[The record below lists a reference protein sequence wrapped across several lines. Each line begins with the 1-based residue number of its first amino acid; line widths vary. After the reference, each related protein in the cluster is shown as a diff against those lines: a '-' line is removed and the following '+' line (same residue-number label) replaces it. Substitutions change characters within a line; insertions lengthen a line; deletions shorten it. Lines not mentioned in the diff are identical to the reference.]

1 MLVGYF
7 NYFTEEIAFGF
18 NFLCFSRKK
27 IELLFTKQDFRN
39 NKMENFTKFVTYAG
53 LTAHPYQ
60 YDGVQ
65 WCLEHEINDAIKG
78 GFLADEMG
86 LGKTITMIGLMVAN
100 ILDRTLIVLPPILI
114 KQWRDQIFKTTRH
127 EALVYHGA
135 TKKKTSLEMLKNARI
150 VLTSYET
157 ISLSDEKKDI
167 HQVEW
172 DRVIFDEAHHLRNK
186 KTARHLG
193 ATTLK
198 ARIKWMVTGTPIQN
212 RRKDIINLCSIVGIT
227 ETDDL
232 RLLSH
237 RHILRRTKQGV
248 GIVIPVMNASSHM
261 VSWKDD
267 AERILSEDL
276 HSRLDMCP
284 RRGNRS
290 LLEGDYNKLALFT
303 KTKQVCAF
311 PKMLNK
317 YLADEDQIAASS
329 KLDSVVSTILERRDN
344 GNGKLI
350 FCNYKDEIDEIKAR
364 LVNEGMEKVVVFD
377 GRTTK
382 KQRSLCLSSKNNIII
397 LQIQTGC
404 EGLNLQEF
412 YSEVYFVSPHWNP
425 AIEDQAVARCHRIGQ
440 TKPVEVHRFQMGR
453 FVEEESK
460 TMDNYITGLQE
471 AKRDLIN
478 LL

>member
-1 MLVGYF
+1 LDNEVNG
-7 NYFTEEIAFGF
+7 NT
-18 NFLCFSRKK
+18 
-27 IELLFTKQDFRN
+27 
-39 NKMENFTKFVTYAG
+39 V
-53 LTAHPYQ
+53 
-60 YDGVQ
+60 
-65 WCLEHEINDAIKG
+65 KG

-114 KQWRDQIFKTTRH
+114 NQWRDQIFKTTRH

-135 TKKKTSLEMLKNARI
+135 TKKRTSLEMLKRARI
-150 VLTSYET
+150 VLASYDT
-157 ISLSDEKKDI
+157 ISVAKSVESKDI

-172 DRVIFDEAHHLRNK
+172 NRVIFDEAHHLRNK
-186 KTARHLG
+186 KTARYLG
-193 ATTLK
+193 ALQLQTG
-198 ARIKWMVTGTPIQN
+198 IKWMVTGTPIQN
-212 RRKDIINLCSIVGIT
+212 RRKDIVNLCSIVGIT

-237 RHILRRTKQGV
+237 KHILRRTKKDV
-248 GIVIPVMNASSHM
+248 GISIPDLGQSSHM
-261 VSWKDD
+261 VRWTDD

-276 HSRLDMCP
+276 HSRLEMCP
-284 RRGNRS
+284 RRGNRT
-290 LLEGDYNKLALFT
+290 LLDGDYNKLALFT

-329 KLDSVVSTILERRDN
+329 KLDSVVSTILERREN

-382 KQRSLCLSSKNNIII
+382 KQRALHLSSKNNVII

-440 TKPVEVHRFQMGR
+440 TKQVEVHRFQMGR

-460 TMDNYITGLQE
+460 TMDNYITAVQE
-471 AKRDLIN
+471 T
-478 LL
+478 

>member
-1 MLVGYF
+1 
-7 NYFTEEIAFGF
+7 
-18 NFLCFSRKK
+18 
-27 IELLFTKQDFRN
+27 
-39 NKMENFTKFVTYAG
+39 MENFTKFVTYAG

-65 WCLEHEINDAIKG
+65 WCLEKEMTNDTIKG

-114 KQWRDQIFKTTRH
+114 NQWRDQILKTTRH
-127 EALVYHGA
+127 DPLVYHGA
-135 TKKKTSLEMLKNARI
+135 NKKRTSLETLKSARI
-150 VLTSYET
+150 VLTSYDT
-157 ISLSDEKKDI
+157 ISLSTEKKDI

-172 DRVIFDEAHHLRNK
+172 NRVIFDEAHHLRNK

-193 ATTLK
+193 ALQLQTG
-198 ARIKWMVTGTPIQN
+198 IKWMVTGTPIQN
-212 RRKDIINLCSIVGIT
+212 RRKDIVNLCSILGIT

-232 RLLSH
+232 RLLSQ
-237 RHILRRTKQGV
+237 RYILRRTKKDV
-248 GIVIPVMNASSHM
+248 GISIPDMHPSSHM
-261 VSWKDD
+261 VKWTDD

-276 HSRLDMCP
+276 HSRLEMCP
-284 RRGNRS
+284 RRRNNS

-303 KTKQVCAF
+303 KTKQVCAY

-317 YLADEDQIAASS
+317 YLAEEDQIGATS
-329 KLDSVVSTILERRDN
+329 KLDSVVSTILERREN

-364 LVNEGMEKVVVFD
+364 LVNEGVEKVVVFD

-382 KQRSLCLSSKNNIII
+382 KQRALCLSSKNNVII

-425 AIEDQAVARCHRIGQ
+425 AIEDQAIARCHRIGQ
-440 TKPVEVHRFQMGR
+440 TKPVSVHRFQMSK
-453 FVEEESK
+453 FVEDDSSS
-460 TMDNYITGLQE
+460 MDNYISGVQE
-471 AKRDLIN
+471 AKRELIN

>member
-1 MLVGYF
+1 
-7 NYFTEEIAFGF
+7 
-18 NFLCFSRKK
+18 
-27 IELLFTKQDFRN
+27 
-39 NKMENFTKFVTYAG
+39 MENFTKFVNYSG

-65 WCLEHEINDAIKG
+65 WCLEHEVNGDKAKG

-100 ILDRTLIVLPPILI
+100 ILERTLIVLPPALI
-114 KQWRDQIFKTTRH
+114 HQWRDQIFKTTRH

-135 TKKKTSLEMLKNARI
+135 TKKRISLEMLKSARI
-150 VLTSYET
+150 VLTSYDS
-157 ISLSDEKKDI
+157 ISLTNEKKDI

-172 DRVIFDEAHHLRNK
+172 NRVIFDEAHHLRNR
-186 KTARHLG
+186 KTARYIG
-193 ATTLK
+193 ATLLQTD
-198 ARIKWMVTGTPIQN
+198 IKWMVTGTPIQN
-212 RRKDIINLCSIVGIT
+212 KKRDIVNLYSLLGIT
-227 ETDDL
+227 DTDDL

-237 RHILRRTKQGV
+237 KYMLRRTKNDV
-248 GIVIPVMNASSHM
+248 GIVLPDMDTSSHM
-261 VSWKDD
+261 VRWTDD

-276 HSRLDMCP
+276 HSRLEMCP

-290 LLEGDYNKLALFT
+290 LLEGDYNKLVLMT
-303 KTKQVCAF
+303 KTKQVCAY

-317 YLADEDQIAASS
+317 YLADEDKITASS
-329 KLDSVVSTILERRDN
+329 KLDSVVDTILERREN

-364 LVNEGMEKVVVFD
+364 LVSQGMEKVVVFD

-382 KQRSLCLSSKNNIII
+382 KQRSLCLSSKNNVII

-425 AIEDQAVARCHRIGQ
+425 AVEDQAVARCHRIGQ
-440 TKPVEVHRFQMGR
+440 TKTVSVHRFQMR
-453 FVEEESK
+453 KFMEEESSS
-460 TMDNYITGLQE
+460 MDNYITGVQE
-471 AKRDLIN
+471 LKRELIN
-478 LL
+478 LYK

>member
-1 MLVGYF
+1 
-7 NYFTEEIAFGF
+7 
-18 NFLCFSRKK
+18 
-27 IELLFTKQDFRN
+27 
-39 NKMENFTKFVTYAG
+39 MENFNKFVTYAG

-65 WCLEHEINDAIKG
+65 WCLEHEVNGDIADKVKG

-114 KQWRDQIFKTTRH
+114 NQWRDQILRTTRH
-127 EALVYHGA
+127 DPLVYHGA
-135 TKKKTSLEMLKNARI
+135 MKKRTSLEMLKSARI
-150 VLTSYET
+150 VLASYDT
-157 ISLSDEKKDI
+157 ISVAKGAAKSIGSKDI
-167 HQVEW
+167 HKINW
-172 DRVIFDEAHHLRNK
+172 NRVIFDEAHHLRNK
-186 KTARHLG
+186 KTARHIG
-193 ATTLK
+193 ATMLQTG
-198 ARIKWMVTGTPIQN
+198 IHWMVTGTPIQN
-212 RRKDIINLCSIVGIT
+212 RRKDIVNLCSILGIT

-237 RHILRRTKQGV
+237 KHILRRTKKDV
-248 GIVIPVMNASSHM
+248 GISIPELQSSSHM
-261 VSWKDD
+261 VKWTDD

-276 HSRLDMCP
+276 HSRLEMCP
-284 RRGNRS
+284 KRRNKS
-290 LLEGDYNKLALFT
+290 FLEGDYNKLALFT
-303 KTKQVCAF
+303 KTKQVCAC
-311 PKMLNK
+311 PKLLNK
-317 YLADEDQIAASS
+317 YLPEEDQIAASS
-329 KLDSVVSTILERRDN
+329 KLDSVVRTILERREN

-350 FCNYKDEIDEIKAR
+350 FCNYKDEIDEIQAR

-382 KQRSLCLSSKNNIII
+382 KQRALHLSSKNNIII

-440 TKPVEVHRFQMGR
+440 TKPVSVHRFQMSK
-453 FVEEESK
+453 FVEEES
-460 TMDNYITGLQE
+460 TSMDNYISGVQE
-471 AKRDLIN
+471 AKRELIN

>member
-1 MLVGYF
+1 
-7 NYFTEEIAFGF
+7 
-18 NFLCFSRKK
+18 
-27 IELLFTKQDFRN
+27 
-39 NKMENFTKFVTYAG
+39 MENFTKFVTYAG
-53 LTAHPYQ
+53 LTTHPYQ
-60 YDGVQ
+60 YHGVQ
-65 WCLEHEINDAIKG
+65 WCLEHEVNEVSIKG

-114 KQWRDQIFKTTRH
+114 NQWRDQIFRTTKH
-127 EALVYHGA
+127 EPLVYHGA
-135 TKKKTSLEMLKNARI
+135 IKKRTSLEMLKSARI
-150 VLTSYET
+150 VLASYDT
-157 ISLSDEKKDI
+157 ISLSTEKKDI

-172 DRVIFDEAHHLRNK
+172 NRVIFDEAHHLRNK

-193 ATTLK
+193 ALQLQTS
-198 ARIKWMVTGTPIQN
+198 IKWMVTGTPIQN
-212 RRKDIINLCSIVGIT
+212 RRKDIVNLCSILGIT

-232 RLLSH
+232 HLLSQ
-237 RHILRRTKQGV
+237 RHILRRTKKDV
-248 GIVIPVMNASSHM
+248 GIVIPALDSSSHM
-261 VSWKDD
+261 VKWTDD

-276 HSRLDMCP
+276 HSRLEMCP
-284 RRGNRS
+284 RRRNKS
-290 LLEGDYNKLALFT
+290 FLEGDYNKLALFT
-303 KTKQVCAF
+303 KTKQVCAY
-311 PKMLNK
+311 PKLLNK
-317 YLADEDQIAASS
+317 YLAEEDQIAASS
-329 KLDSVVSTILERRDN
+329 KLDSVVNTILERREN

-382 KQRSLCLSSKNNIII
+382 KQRALCLSSKNNVII

-425 AIEDQAVARCHRIGQ
+425 AVEDQAVARCHRIGQ
-440 TKPVEVHRFQMGR
+440 TKPVSVHRFQMSK
-453 FVEEESK
+453 FVEEES
-460 TMDNYITGLQE
+460 TSMDNYITGVQD
-471 AKRDLIN
+471 AKRELIN